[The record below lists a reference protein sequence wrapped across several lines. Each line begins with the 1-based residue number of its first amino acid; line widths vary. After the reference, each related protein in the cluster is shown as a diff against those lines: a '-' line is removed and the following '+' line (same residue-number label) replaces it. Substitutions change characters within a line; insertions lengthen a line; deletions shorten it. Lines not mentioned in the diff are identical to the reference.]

1 MGILPDTT
9 KSSVLPNALR
19 KSPLFAGHRGVQS
32 KSPDEHQVT
41 AQHRMSPML
50 KFESLIFD
58 NGFADL
64 PEAYFSRVT
73 PTPVPDP
80 YLVCHSPEALALLD
94 LDATEITRPE
104 LIATLAG
111 NQLLPG
117 MDTLAALY
125 AGHQFGHYVP
135 QLGDGRAILLGEIRN
150 AAGEGW
156 EIQLKG
162 AGRTPYSRGG
172 DGRAVLRSS
181 IREFLCSE
189 AMHAL
194 GIPTTRALC
203 IVGSDLPVYR
213 EDVETAAIVTRL
225 APSFVRFGS
234 FEVFYYRNQ
243 IDAIKQLAD
252 YVITRY
258 YPDLALRDEPYTALL
273 HEVCRRT
280 AELMAQWQA
289 VGFSHGVMNTDN
301 MSILGL
307 TLDYG
312 PFGFLDA
319 FNPGYICNHSDT
331 GGRYAFDQQPDVAA
345 WNITK
350 LAQTFV
356 PLLSVEAASAAI
368 ADYPQTFGQS
378 YLRRMTTK
386 FGLPL
391 NSHTPSLV
399 MDALQLLAQ
408 NQVDYTRFMRRLCEF
423 DSKDTSRNTPLRDL
437 FLDRAAFDAWAIR
450 YAAALQQVASHD
462 AERGAAMRAVNPKY
476 ILRNHLAETA
486 IRRATDTRDYSEI
499 ARLHALLSRPFD
511 EQPEHAAYAAEPPD
525 WARQIEVSCS
535 S

>member
-1 MGILPDTT
+1 MPKL
-9 KSSVLPNALR
+9 
-19 KSPLFAGHRGVQS
+19 
-32 KSPDEHQVT
+32 
-41 AQHRMSPML
+41 
-50 KFESLIFD
+50 ESLTFD
-58 NGFADL
+58 NGFARL
-64 PEAYFSRVT
+64 PEAYYSRVC

-80 YLVCHSPEALALLD
+80 YLVCYSPEALALLD
-94 LDATEITRPE
+94 LDASEMTRPE
-104 LIATLAG
+104 LIETLAG

-117 MDTLAALY
+117 MDALAALY

-135 QLGDGRAILLGEIRN
+135 QLGDGRAILLGEVRN

-156 EIQLKG
+156 EVQLKG

-203 IVGSDLPVYR
+203 IVGSDRPVYR
-213 EDVETAAIVTRL
+213 EDEETAALVTRL

-243 IDAIKQLAD
+243 VESIKHLAD
-252 YVITRY
+252 YVIARY
-258 YPDLALRDEPYTALL
+258 YPELARLSDPYPEFLRQVAL
-273 HEVCRRT
+273 RT

-319 FNPGYICNHSDT
+319 FDPGYVCNHSDT

-350 LAQTFV
+350 LAQALV
-356 PLLSVEAASAAI
+356 PLMSVETASSAI
-368 ADYPQTFGQS
+368 SEYPQVFGKA
-378 YLRRMTTK
+378 YLERMAAK
-386 FGLPL
+386 FGLAPGGE
-391 NSHTPSLV
+391 TAPLV

-408 NQVDYTRFMRRLCEF
+408 NHVDYTIFLRRLCDF
-423 DSKDTSRNTPLRDL
+423 DSACGRAQ
-437 FLDRAAFDAWAIR
+437 RAAARPLPRPRGLRRLGGALRRRTAPTGFTRRRARPGDARGQSQIHPAQPPGR
-450 YAAALQQVASHD
+450 NRHPPRCGRARLQ
-462 AERGAAMRAVNPKY
+462 RGQPPAR
-476 ILRNHLAETA
+476 LADPP
-486 IRRATDTRDYSEI
+486 IRRAAGIRSLRRRTAGLGEKD
-499 ARLHALLSRPFD
+499 
-511 EQPEHAAYAAEPPD
+511 
-525 WARQIEVSCS
+525 
-535 S
+535 

>member
-1 MGILPDTT
+1 MATL
-9 KSSVLPNALR
+9 
-19 KSPLFAGHRGVQS
+19 
-32 KSPDEHQVT
+32 
-41 AQHRMSPML
+41 
-50 KFESLIFD
+50 ESLTFD
-58 NGFADL
+58 NGFARL
-64 PEAYFSRVT
+64 PEAYYSRVC

-80 YLVCHSPEALALLD
+80 YLVCYSPEALALLD
-94 LDATEITRPE
+94 LDAGEMTRPE
-104 LIATLAG
+104 LIETLAG

-117 MDTLAALY
+117 MDAIAALY
-125 AGHQFGHYVP
+125 AGHQFGHYVS
-135 QLGDGRAILLGEIRN
+135 QLGDGRAILLGEVKN

-156 EIQLKG
+156 EVQLKG

-203 IVGSDLPVYR
+203 IVGSDRPVYR
-213 EDVETAAIVTRL
+213 EDEETAALVTRL

-243 IDAIKQLAD
+243 VEPIKQLAD
-252 YVITRY
+252 YVIDRY
-258 YPDLALRDEPYTALL
+258 YPDLKNLADPYPEFLRQVAL
-273 HEVCRRT
+273 RT

-319 FNPGYICNHSDT
+319 FDPGYVCNHSDT

-350 LAQTFV
+350 LAQALV
-356 PLLSVEAASAAI
+356 PLMSVETASQAI
-368 ADYPQTFGQS
+368 GEYPQVFGRA
-378 YLRRMTTK
+378 YLERMAAK
-386 FGLPL
+386 FGLPPG
-391 NSHTPSLV
+391 SETAGLV

-408 NQVDYTRFMRRLCEF
+408 NRVDYTIFLRRLCDF
-423 DSKDTSRNTPLRDL
+423 DSRPNAINAPLRDL
-437 FLDRAAFDAWAIR
+437 VLDRAAFDAWAAR
-450 YAAALQQVASHD
+450 YAAALRQQGSSD
-462 AERGAAMRAVNPKY
+462 ADRAAAMRAVNPKY
-476 ILRNHLAETA
+476 ILRNHLAEVA
-486 IRRATDTRDYSEI
+486 IRRAADDRDYSEVN
-499 ARLHALLSRPFD
+499 RLHALLMHPFD
-511 EQPEHAAYAAEPPD
+511 EQPEHEAYAAEPPD
-525 WARQIEVSCS
+525 WARKIEVSCS

>member
-1 MGILPDTT
+1 MPKL
-9 KSSVLPNALR
+9 
-19 KSPLFAGHRGVQS
+19 
-32 KSPDEHQVT
+32 
-41 AQHRMSPML
+41 
-50 KFESLIFD
+50 ESLTFD
-58 NGFADL
+58 NGFARL
-64 PEAYFSRVT
+64 PEAYYSRVC

-94 LDATEITRPE
+94 LDASELARPE

-111 NQLLPG
+111 NRLLPG
-117 MDTLAALY
+117 MDALAALY

-135 QLGDGRAILLGEIRN
+135 QLGDGRAILLGEVKN

-156 EIQLKG
+156 ELQIKG

-194 GIPTTRALC
+194 GIPTTRALA
-203 IVGSDLPVYR
+203 IVGSDHPVYR
-213 EDVETAAIVTRL
+213 EDEETAALVTRL

-243 IDAIKQLAD
+243 VEAIRHLAD
-252 YVITRY
+252 YVIARY
-258 YPDLALRDEPYTALL
+258 YPDLSALADPYPEFLRQVALRTAD
-273 HEVCRRT
+273 
-280 AELMAQWQA
+280 LMAQWQA

-319 FNPGYICNHSDT
+319 FDPGFVCNHSDT

-345 WNITK
+345 WNLTK
-350 LAQTFV
+350 LAQALV
-356 PLLSVEAASAAI
+356 PLMSVETASQAI
-368 ADYPQTFGQS
+368 GDYPQAFGRA
-378 YLRRMTTK
+378 YLEHMAAK
-386 FGLPL
+386 FGLEPNDDLVPL
-391 NSHTPSLV
+391 I

-408 NQVDYTRFMRRLCEF
+408 NRVDYTIFLRRLCSF
-423 DSKDTSRNTPLRDL
+423 DSTAGALNAPLRDL
-437 FLDRAAFDAWAIR
+437 VLDRAAFDAWALR
-450 YAAALQQVASHD
+450 YAAALRRQGSHD
-462 AERGAAMRAVNPKY
+462 AARSMAMKRVNPKF
-476 ILRNHLAETA
+476 ILRNHLAEIA
-486 IRRATDTRDYSEI
+486 IRRATDHRDYSEVD
-499 ARLHALLSRPFD
+499 RLHRLLARPFD
-511 EQPEHAAYAAEPPD
+511 EQPEFEAYAAEPPD
-525 WARQIEVSCS
+525 WARKIEVSCS

>member
-1 MGILPDTT
+1 M
-9 KSSVLPNALR
+9 PNL
-19 KSPLFAGHRGVQS
+19 
-32 KSPDEHQVT
+32 
-41 AQHRMSPML
+41 
-50 KFESLIFD
+50 ESLTFD
-58 NGFADL
+58 NGFARL
-64 PEAYFSRVT
+64 PETYYSRVS
-73 PTPVPDP
+73 PSPVPDP
-80 YLVCHSPEALALLD
+80 YLVSHSPDAMRLLN
-94 LDATEITRPE
+94 LDESEITRPE
-104 LIATLAG
+104 LVATLAG

-117 MDTLAALY
+117 MDALAALY

-135 QLGDGRAILLGEIRN
+135 QLGDGRAILLGEVKN

-156 EIQLKG
+156 ELQLKG

-181 IREFLCSE
+181 IREYLCSE

-203 IVGSDLPVYR
+203 IVGSDRPVYR
-213 EDVETAAIVTRL
+213 EDVESAALVTRL

-243 IDAIKQLAD
+243 IEPLRQLAD
-252 YVITRY
+252 YIIDRY
-258 YPDLALRDEPYTALL
+258 YPDLSSRDEPYAELL
-273 HEVCRRT
+273 REVARRT

-319 FNPGYICNHSDT
+319 FNPGFVCNHSDT

-350 LAQTFV
+350 LAQAFV
-356 PLLSVEAASAAI
+356 PLLSVETASAAI
-368 ADYPQTFGQS
+368 SDYPQQFGQA
-378 YLRRMTTK
+378 YTGRMASK
-386 FGLPL
+386 FGLAAGAEAVPL
-391 NSHTPSLV
+391 I
-399 MDALQLLAQ
+399 MDTLQLLAQ
-408 NQVDYTRFMRRLCEF
+408 NRVDYTIFMRRLCGF
-423 DSKDTSRNTPLRDL
+423 DSADGASNTPLRDL
-437 FLDRAAFDAWAIR
+437 FLDREAFDAWAVR
-450 YAAALQQVASHD
+450 YAEAL
-462 AERGAAMRAVNPKY
+462 RGMGSDDIGRGVAMRLVNPKY
-476 ILRNHLAETA
+476 ILRNHLAEIA
-486 IRRATDTRDYSEI
+486 IRRAADHRDYSEI
-499 ARLHALLSRPFD
+499 DRLHQLLARPYD
-511 EQPEHAAYAAEPPD
+511 EQPEFEAYAAEPPD

>member
-1 MGILPDTT
+1 MAKL
-9 KSSVLPNALR
+9 
-19 KSPLFAGHRGVQS
+19 
-32 KSPDEHQVT
+32 
-41 AQHRMSPML
+41 
-50 KFESLIFD
+50 ESLTFE
-58 NGFADL
+58 NGFARL
-64 PEAYFSRVT
+64 PESFYSRVC

-80 YLVCHSPEALALLD
+80 YLVCTSPEALALLD
-94 LDATEITRPE
+94 LDASEITRPE
-104 LIATLAG
+104 LIETLAG

-117 MDTLAALY
+117 MDAIAALY

-135 QLGDGRAILLGEIRN
+135 QLGDGRAILLGEVKN

-156 EIQLKG
+156 EVQLKG

-203 IVGSDLPVYR
+203 IVGSDRPVYR
-213 EDVETAAIVTRL
+213 EDEETAALVTRL

-243 IDAIKQLAD
+243 VEPIRHLAD
-252 YVITRY
+252 YVIARY
-258 YPDLALRDEPYTALL
+258 YPELATLSDPYPEFLRQVAL
-273 HEVCRRT
+273 RT

-319 FNPGYICNHSDT
+319 FDPGYVCNHSDT
-331 GGRYAFDQQPDVAA
+331 GSRYAFDQQPDVAA

-350 LAQTFV
+350 LAQALV
-356 PLLSVEAASAAI
+356 PLMSVETASQAI
-368 ADYPQTFGQS
+368 GEYPQVFGKS
-378 YLRRMTTK
+378 YLERMAAK
-386 FGLPL
+386 FGLPPG
-391 NSHTPSLV
+391 SETASLV

-408 NQVDYTRFMRRLCEF
+408 NRVDYTIFLRRLCDF
-423 DSKDTSRNTPLRDL
+423 DSRPDAANAPLRDRV
-437 FLDRAAFDAWAIR
+437 LDRAAFDAWAAR
-450 YAAALQQVASHD
+450 YAAALRQMGSND
-462 AERGAAMRAVNPKY
+462 AERAAAMRRVNPKY
-476 ILRNHLAETA
+476 ILRNHLAEVA
-486 IRRATDTRDYSEI
+486 IRRAADERDYSEVN
-499 ARLHALLSRPFD
+499 RLHALLARPFD
-511 EQPEHAAYAAEPPD
+511 EQPEFESYAAEPPD
-525 WARQIEVSCS
+525 WARKIEVSCS

>member
-1 MGILPDTT
+1 MATL
-9 KSSVLPNALR
+9 
-19 KSPLFAGHRGVQS
+19 
-32 KSPDEHQVT
+32 
-41 AQHRMSPML
+41 
-50 KFESLIFD
+50 ESLTFD
-58 NGFADL
+58 NGFARL
-64 PEAYFSRVT
+64 PEAYYSRVC

-80 YLVCHSPEALALLD
+80 YLVCYSPEALALLD
-94 LDATEITRPE
+94 LDAGEMTRPE
-104 LIATLAG
+104 LIETLAG

-117 MDTLAALY
+117 MDAIAALY

-135 QLGDGRAILLGEIRN
+135 QLGDGRAILLGEVKN

-156 EIQLKG
+156 EVQLKG

-203 IVGSDLPVYR
+203 IVGSDRPVYR
-213 EDVETAAIVTRL
+213 EDEETAALVTRL

-243 IDAIKQLAD
+243 VEPIKQLAD
-252 YVITRY
+252 YVIERY
-258 YPDLALRDEPYTALL
+258 YPDLKNLADPYPEFLRQVAL
-273 HEVCRRT
+273 RT

-319 FNPGYICNHSDT
+319 FDPGYVCNHSDT

-350 LAQTFV
+350 LAQALV
-356 PLLSVEAASAAI
+356 PLMSVETASQAI
-368 ADYPQTFGQS
+368 GEYPQVFGKA
-378 YLRRMTTK
+378 YLERMAAK
-386 FGLPL
+386 FGLPAGGE
-391 NSHTPSLV
+391 TAGLV

-408 NQVDYTRFMRRLCEF
+408 NRVDYTIFLRRLCDF
-423 DSKDTSRNTPLRDL
+423 DSRPDATNAPLRDL
-437 FLDRAAFDAWAIR
+437 VIDRAAFDAWGAR
-450 YAAALQQVASHD
+450 YAAALRQLGSSD
-462 AERGAAMRAVNPKY
+462 AERAAAMRRVNPKY
-476 ILRNHLAETA
+476 ILRNHLAEVA
-486 IRRATDTRDYSEI
+486 IRRAADERDYSEVN
-499 ARLHALLSRPFD
+499 RLHALLTRPFD
-511 EQPEHAAYAAEPPD
+511 EQPEYEAYAAEPPD
-525 WARQIEVSCS
+525 WARKIEVSCS